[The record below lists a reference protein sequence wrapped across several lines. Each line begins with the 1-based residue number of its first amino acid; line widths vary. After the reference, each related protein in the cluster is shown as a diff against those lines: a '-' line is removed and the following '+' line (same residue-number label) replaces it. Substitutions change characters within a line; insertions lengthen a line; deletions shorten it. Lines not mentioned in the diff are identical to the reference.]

1 MRLSELERRDEFADR
16 HVGPSADEIA
26 AMLGT
31 LGLGSLEELVGRAVP
46 ASIRTGRPLALPP
59 ALSEAAA
66 LARLRELA
74 DSNRQAVP
82 LIGMGYHGTV
92 TPPVILRNLLEN
104 PGWYT
109 AYTPYQAEV
118 SQGRLE
124 ALLNWQQ
131 VVIDLTGLELANA
144 SLLDEA
150 TAAAEA
156 MTMARRISRAK
167 GQAFFVDALCHPQTI
182 AVVETRARHLGIH
195 LAVGDPLA
203 EIEGRDDLFGA
214 LLQYPATDGSVRDLR
229 PAIRAVQA
237 KGGLAA
243 VATDLLALTLLTP
256 PGELGADIA
265 LGSAQR
271 FGVPIG
277 YGGPHAAFFATK
289 DAHKRAMPGR
299 IIGVSV
305 DSRGKP
311 ALRMA
316 LQTREQHIRRE
327 KATSNICTAQVLLAN
342 MAGMFA
348 VWHGPEGLTRIA
360 TRTHRLTA
368 VLAEGLR
375 RAGVEVAN
383 DTFFDTLTLNAPGR
397 AHDLLMAAREAG
409 IDLRYHAD
417 HDRLGVSLD
426 QTSDTALV
434 ARLLEIL
441 GGRKA
446 DVAALDAEAPEG
458 LPEGLRRTSPFL
470 THPVFSR
477 YRSETEM
484 LRYLRRLQAKDI
496 ALDRSMIP
504 LGSCTMKLNAS
515 AEMIPV
521 TFPGFGNLHP
531 FAPADQAKGY
541 QQLFRDLEGWLRE
554 ITGFDAVSLQPNA
567 GSQGE
572 YAGLLVIRAW
582 HEHRGDAHRDIC
594 LIPSSAHGTNPAS
607 AIMAGMRVVVVGCDE
622 SGNVDVDDLRAKA
635 ERHKDELAALMVT
648 YPSTHGVFEAR
659 IREICDIVH
668 ERHGQVYMDG
678 ANLNAL
684 VGLARPAEFGADVC
698 HINLH
703 KTFCIPH
710 GGGGPGM
717 GPIAVKAH
725 LAPYLPNH
733 PLVPG
738 VNPYGED
745 TSVGPVAAAPWG
757 SASILP
763 ISWAYV
769 AMMGGPGLTR
779 ATQVAILNANYIAKR
794 LGEHYPVVYKGE
806 SGLVAHECIV
816 DVRQIKE
823 ATGITAED
831 IAKRLVDYGFHAP
844 TMSWPVPETMMIEPT
859 ESEARGEL
867 DRFCDAMIAIRGEIA
882 EVERGEADRRDNL
895 LKRAPHTADLLLGG
909 WDRPYPKERAFFPA
923 PWVRED
929 KFWPPVGRVD
939 NAHGDRNLV
948 CACPPLED
956 YARAAE

>member
-1 MRLSELERRDEFADR
+1 
-16 HVGPSADEIA
+16 
-26 AMLGT
+26 
-31 LGLGSLEELVGRAVP
+31 
-46 ASIRTGRPLALPP
+46 
-59 ALSEAAA
+59 
-66 LARLRELA
+66 
-74 DSNRQAVP
+74 
-82 LIGMGYHGTV
+82 MG
-92 TPPVILRNLLEN
+92 
-104 PGWYT
+104 
-109 AYTPYQAEV
+109 
-118 SQGRLE
+118 
-124 ALLNWQQ
+124 
-131 VVIDLTGLELANA
+131 LANA

-156 MTMARRISRAK
+156 VTMARRVSRSKADT
-167 GQAFFVDALCHPQTI
+167 FFVDSLCHPQTI
-182 AVVETRARHLGIH
+182 AVVRTRAAHLGIH
-195 LAVGDPLA
+195 LVVGDPLS
-203 EIEGRDDLFGA
+203 ELEGHDLFGA

-229 PAIRAVQA
+229 PAIKAVQA

-243 VATDLLALTLLTP
+243 VATDLLALCLLTP

-271 FGVPIG
+271 FGVPLG

-305 DSRGKP
+305 DSRGRT

-342 MAGMFA
+342 IAGMFA

-360 TRTHRLTA
+360 TRTYRLTA
-368 VLAEGLR
+368 GLAEGLR
-375 RAGVEVAN
+375 RCGVEVVNAP
-383 DTFFDTLTLNAPGR
+383 FFDTLTLRVPDR
-397 AHDLLMAAREAG
+397 AHDLLMRARDAG
-409 IDLRYHAD
+409 IDLRYVDRD
-417 HDRLGVSLD
+417 HLGVSLD
-426 QTSDTALV
+426 QTSDAALV
-434 ARLLEIL
+434 ARLLGVL
-441 GGRKA
+441 GGTEGA
-446 DVAALDAEAPEG
+446 SLDPGTIDGDAPDG
-458 LPEGLRRTSPFL
+458 IPAGLRRASPFL
-470 THPVFSR
+470 TPPGFHR

-484 LRYLRRLQAKDI
+484 MRYLRRLAAKDI

-504 LGSCTMKLNAS
+504 LGSCTMKLNAA

-521 TFPGFGNLHP
+521 TWPGFANLHP

-541 QQLFRDLEGWLRE
+541 QQLFRDLAQWLGE

-582 HEHRGDAHRDIC
+582 HEHRGEGHRDVC

-607 AIMAGMRVVVVGCDE
+607 AIMAGMRVVVVGCDRD
-622 SGNVDVDDLRAKA
+622 GNVDLADLRAKA
-635 ERHKDELAALMVT
+635 DVHADRLPAPMGP
-648 YPSTHGVFEAR
+648 YPSTHGVFEAG
-659 IREICDIVH
+659 IRDICGVVH
-668 ERHGQVYMDG
+668 ERGGQVYMDG

-738 VNPYGED
+738 VNPYGEG

-763 ISWAYV
+763 ISWASIP
-769 AMMGGPGLTR
+769 MMGGGGPPLGL
-779 ATQVAILNANYIAKR
+779 
-794 LGEHYPVVYKGE
+794 
-806 SGLVAHECIV
+806 GL
-816 DVRQIKE
+816 D
-823 ATGITAED
+823 
-831 IAKRLVDYGFHAP
+831 P
-844 TMSWPVPETMMIEPT
+844 
-859 ESEARGEL
+859 
-867 DRFCDAMIAIRGEIA
+867 
-882 EVERGEADRRDNL
+882 
-895 LKRAPHTADLLLGG
+895 ADLLGLHRDDGRRG
-909 WDRPYPKERAFFPA
+909 PHPRHRGRDPERQLRRQAPLAPLPGRLHRRERPRGARVHRRHPPDQGADRDHGRGHRQAPRRLRLPRAHHVVARARDHDDRADRVGVAGRDRPLLRRDDRDPRGDPGRRARRGGPEGQPGQAGTAYGRPA
-923 PWVRED
+923 D
-929 KFWPPVGRVD
+929 GRLGPALRQGAGVLPR
-939 NAHGDRNLV
+939 ALG
-948 CACPPLED
+948 
-956 YARAAE
+956 ARGQVLAAGRPRRQRLRRPSPGL